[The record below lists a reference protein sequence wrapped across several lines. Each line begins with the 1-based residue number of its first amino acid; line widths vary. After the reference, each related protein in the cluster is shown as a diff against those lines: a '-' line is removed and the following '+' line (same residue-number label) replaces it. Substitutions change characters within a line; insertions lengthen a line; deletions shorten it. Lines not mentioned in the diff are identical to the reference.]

1 MGELGLIK
9 QLIIPLGNYTL
20 VFNLSTMIMSWMI
33 IIVLIIFGTL
43 AAKNRKLVPGR
54 LQAVGELI
62 VGAIFG
68 LAYDTLDQK
77 LAKKYAPMVTTL
89 FMFLVLCNWWGIIP
103 GFSEPTKDLNLPLAL
118 GLMSFVISHGVG
130 IKSKG
135 IVKYLKGY
143 MDPIAL
149 MAPIN
154 IIGELS
160 KVVSMSFRIFGNIMG
175 GSIIM
180 MVVSYLCLSL
190 VLPPLM
196 NAFFGLFVGT
206 IQAFV
211 FTMLTI
217 VYISVQVE

>member
-1 MGELGLIK
+1 MGELGLVK

-20 VFNLSTMIMSWMI
+20 VFNLDTMIMTWMI
-33 IIVLIIFGTL
+33 IIVLLVFGYF
-43 AAKNRKLVPGR
+43 AAKNCKMVPNR
-54 LQAVGELI
+54 VQAVGELL

-68 LAYDTLDQK
+68 LAYDTLDPK
-77 LAKKYAPMVTTL
+77 LAKKYAPLVTTL

-103 GFSEPTKDLNLPLAL
+103 GFHEPTKDLNLPLAL
-118 GLMSFVISHGVG
+118 GLMSFVISHAVG

-135 IVKYLKGY
+135 IVKYIKGY
-143 MDPIAL
+143 MDPIFL

-154 IIGELS
+154 VIGELS
-160 KVVSMSFRIFGNIMG
+160 KVVSMSFRIFGNLMG
-175 GSIIM
+175 GSIII

-190 VLPPLM
+190 VLPPLL
-196 NAFFGLFVGT
+196 NGFFGLFVGT

-217 VYISVQVE
+217 VYISVQVD

>member
-1 MGELGLIK
+1 MNELGLTS
-9 QLIIPLGNYTL
+9 QLIIPLGGVNL
-20 VFNLSTMIMSWMI
+20 VFNLETMVMTWMI
-33 IIVLIIFGTL
+33 IIVLLFFGYMATR
-43 AAKNRKLVPGR
+43 KRKLVPGR
-54 LQAVGELI
+54 IQAVGELL
-62 VGAIFG
+62 VGAIYG
-68 LAYDTLDQK
+68 LTYDTLDEK
-77 LAKKYAPMVTTL
+77 LARKYAPMVATL

-103 GFSEPTKDLNLPLAL
+103 GFHEPTKDLNLPLAL
-118 GLMSFVISHGVG
+118 GLMSFCISHAVG

-135 IVKYLKGY
+135 IVNYIKGY
-143 MDPIAL
+143 MDPIFL

-175 GSIIM
+175 GSIII
-180 MVVSYLCLSL
+180 MVVSHLCLSL
-190 VLPPLM
+190 VLPPFL

>member
-1 MGELGLIK
+1 MGDLGLVK
-9 QLIIPLGNYTL
+9 QLVISVGNYNL
-20 VFNLSTMIMSWMI
+20 VFNLSTMIMTWLI
-33 IIVLIIFGTL
+33 IIVLAVFGYL
-43 AAKNRKLVPGR
+43 ATKNRKLVPNR
-54 LQAVGELI
+54 VQATGELI

-68 LAYDTLDQK
+68 LTYDTLNED

-118 GLMSFVISHGVG
+118 GLMSFAISHAVG

-143 MDPIAL
+143 MDPIPL

-175 GSIIM
+175 GSIIIL
-180 MVVSYLCLSL
+180 VVSYLCYSL
-190 VLPPLM
+190 IIPPLL
-196 NAFFGLFVGT
+196 NGFFGLFVGT

-217 VYISVQVE
+217 VYISVQVD

>member
-1 MGELGLIK
+1 MGDLGLIK
-9 QLIIPLGNYTL
+9 QLIIPLGNYNL
-20 VFNLSTMIMSWMI
+20 VFNLSTMLMTWLI
-33 IIVLIIFGTL
+33 IIVLIIFGY
-43 AAKNRKLVPGR
+43 AATRNLKMVPNRI
-54 LQAVGELI
+54 QAVGELI

-68 LAYDTLDQK
+68 LAYDTLDEK
-77 LAKKYAPMVTTL
+77 LAQKYAPMVTAL

-118 GLMSFVISHGVG
+118 GIMSFVISHGVG

-135 IVKYLKGY
+135 IKKYIKGY
-143 MDPIAL
+143 MDPIAV

-154 IIGELS
+154 IIGEVS

-175 GSIIM
+175 GSIII
-180 MVVSYLCLSL
+180 MVVSYLCFSL
-190 VLPPLM
+190 VIPPLL
-196 NAFFGLFVGT
+196 NGFFGLFVGT

-217 VYISVQVE
+217 VYISVQVD

>member
-1 MGELGLIK
+1 MGDLGLIK
-9 QLIIPLGNYTL
+9 QLIVPLGNYTL
-20 VFNLSTMIMSWMI
+20 VFNLDTMLMTWLI
-33 IIVLIIFGTL
+33 IIVLIIFGYL
-43 AAKNRKLVPGR
+43 AAKKCKLVPNR
-54 LQAVGELI
+54 VQAVGELI

-68 LAYDTLDQK
+68 LAYDTLDEK

-89 FMFLVLCNWWGIIP
+89 FMFLVLCNWWGLIP
-103 GFSEPTKDLNLPLAL
+103 GFSEPTKDLNLPLSL

-135 IVKYLKGY
+135 IKNYIKGY
-143 MDPIAL
+143 MDPIFF
-149 MAPIN
+149 MAPLN

-175 GSIIM
+175 GSIII
-180 MVVSYLCLSL
+180 MVVSYLCFSL
-190 VLPPLM
+190 VLPPLL
-196 NAFFGLFVGT
+196 NGFFGLFVGT

-217 VYISVQVE
+217 VYISVQVD

>member
-1 MGELGLIK
+1 MGDLGLIK

-20 VFNLSTMIMSWMI
+20 VFNLDTMIMTVMI
-33 IIVLIIFGTL
+33 IVVLIIFGSL
-43 AAKNRKLVPGR
+43 AARKRKLVPSR
-54 LQAVGELI
+54 VQAVGELI

-68 LAYDTLDQK
+68 LAYDTLDEK

-103 GFSEPTKDLNLPLAL
+103 GFEEPTKDLNLPLAL
-118 GLMSFVISHGVG
+118 GLMSFVISHSVG

-135 IVKYLKGY
+135 IKKYIKGY
-143 MDPIAL
+143 MDPIPL

-180 MVVSYLCLSL
+180 MVISYLCLSL

-196 NAFFGLFVGT
+196 NGFFGLFVGT